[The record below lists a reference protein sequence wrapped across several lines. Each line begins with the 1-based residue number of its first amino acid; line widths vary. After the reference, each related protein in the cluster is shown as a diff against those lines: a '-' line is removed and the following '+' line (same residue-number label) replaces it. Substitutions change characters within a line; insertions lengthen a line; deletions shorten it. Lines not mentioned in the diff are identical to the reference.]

1 MEKLN
6 KLLKK
11 YNIEIVCNNCQ
22 TRGKKIKKIESLN
35 NEPKVSIIAPV
46 AS

>member
-11 YNIEIVCNNCQ
+11 YNIEIVCDNCQ
-22 TRGKKIKKIESLN
+22 TKNKKIKKNQGI
-35 NEPKVSIIAPV
+35 V
-46 AS
+46 